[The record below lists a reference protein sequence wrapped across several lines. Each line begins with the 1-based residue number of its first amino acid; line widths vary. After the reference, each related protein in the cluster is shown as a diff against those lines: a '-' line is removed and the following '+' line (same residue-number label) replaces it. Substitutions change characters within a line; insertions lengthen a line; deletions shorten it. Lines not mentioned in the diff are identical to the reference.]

1 MGQSLSQVT
10 VHIIFSTKARQ
21 PLIAP
26 SFRQHLHTYLAGL
39 CTRFECVPFAVGGVS
54 DHVHVLVGLHK
65 TMSVSTFVEKIK
77 STSSGWIKRT
87 HVPDFAWQNGYGA
100 FSVSESMKT
109 KVIRYITNQDEHH
122 KTVTFQE
129 ELRAFLEQHQVAYD
143 EQYLWN

>member
-1 MGQSLSQVT
+1 
-10 VHIIFSTKARQ
+10 
-21 PLIAP
+21 
-26 SFRQHLHTYLAGL
+26 
-39 CTRFECVPFAVGGVS
+39 
-54 DHVHVLVGLHK
+54 
-65 TMSVSTFVEKIK
+65 MSVSTFVEKIK